1 MSDLFFRP
9 IRFCI
14 LNVYLMKT
22 ANILVYGY
30 ITAYG
35 YVLNLA
41 YMQNYMRCL
50 SQNKSDTKLCNVACS
65 LRSLNGEDS
74 DKYTLTIT

>member
-1 MSDLFFRP
+1 MD
-9 IRFCI
+9 I
-14 LNVYLMKT
+14 LRCMDMFLIT
-22 ANILVYGY
+22 NILD
-30 ITAYG
+30 
-35 YVLNLA
+35 LA

-50 SQNKSDTKLCNVACS
+50 SQNKSDTKLYNVACS